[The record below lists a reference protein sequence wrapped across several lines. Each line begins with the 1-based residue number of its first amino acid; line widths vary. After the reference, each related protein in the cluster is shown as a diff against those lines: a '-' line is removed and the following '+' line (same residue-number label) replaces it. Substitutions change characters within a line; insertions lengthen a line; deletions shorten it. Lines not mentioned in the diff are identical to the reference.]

1 MNSLDNKTT
10 KGFQILAFLSEG
22 ESQVILFTIFLL
34 IYLIGLLGNLIIIT
48 VTYADAH
55 LHTPMY
61 FFLCNL
67 SFIDISYTTVTVP
80 KLLDM
85 LLSGNNSISFI
96 ECFTQM
102 FFFTFI
108 GSIEVILLTSMAYDR
123 YVAICNPLQYHVIM
137 NKRNCVWLLVGVWFP
152 GCLNSALVTVFASW
166 VPLCYPNQIQQFFCN
181 VKSLAQIFCPSPRFD
196 ALIYIEVIIL
206 GLCPFLLSVCSYM
219 KIIKIILRI
228 TSANGRRKTF
238 STCTSHLTVLLIFYG
253 TILFMYMKPT
263 SQYSDDLDQAFSV
276 LYASIAPMLNP
287 LIYSLR
293 NKEVTNALLRLAKIS
308 K

>member
-1 MNSLDNKTT
+1 MTGVVVVTANISAGISELHQQTGHILLQQRKYIQQRCEQVKRIMNSLDNKTT
-10 KGFQILAFLSEG
+10 KDLQILAFLSE
-22 ESQVILFTIFLL
+22 
-34 IYLIGLLGNLIIIT
+34 
-48 VTYADAH
+48 
-55 LHTPMY
+55 
-61 FFLCNL
+61 
-67 SFIDISYTTVTVP
+67 DISYTTVTVP

-96 ECFTQM
+96 ECLTQM

-123 YVAICNPLQYHVIM
+123 YVAICKPLQYHVIM
-137 NKRNCVWLLVGVWFP
+137 NKKNCVWLLVGVWFP
-152 GCLNSALVTVFASW
+152 GCLNSALVTVFASR

-181 VKSLAQIFCPSPRFD
+181 VKSVAQIFCPSPGFD
-196 ALIYIEVIIL
+196 ALIYMEVIIL
-206 GLCPFLLSVCSYM
+206 GLCPFLLSVCSYV
-219 KIIKIILRI
+219 KIIKIILGI

-253 TILFMYMKPT
+253 TVIFMHMKPT
-263 SQYSDDLDQAFSV
+263 SQCSDDLDQVFSV

-293 NKEVTNALLRLAKIS
+293 NKEVTNALLQLAKIR